1 LIKLHLQAL
10 SYSHALADRK
20 LDLPQLIDL
29 AADTGWDGI
38 DLEER
43 LFESTDPGYTE
54 ELRQQAYRRGLGI
67 GYIGIRAGFGSGYHG
82 TDEDHLTHMMRW
94 TDVCQQMGI
103 PLLRIIGADVPAGQ
117 TEDEAWPWL
126 ASYMRRIVDY
136 AKTRRV
142 QVGLHNHNHGMFP
155 ATGAA
160 IVRMLDEIDDPYFV
174 HIMDTGQYRGSPGA
188 SGPGRNKGDVD
199 PAYDFYHEIE
209 TSLPRAQLV
218 RCKAYKMAGGRE
230 EWINYDRIFPM
241 LKRARFNGVM
251 SIVYEGWESMPDM
264 EAMPIA
270 HDFFRGLLH
279 KYGI

>member
-1 LIKLHLQAL
+1 MIKLHLQSL
-10 SYSHALADRK
+10 SYSHALADGK

-43 LFESTDPGYTE
+43 LFESTDPAYTE
-54 ELRQQAYRRGLGI
+54 ELRQHAYRRGLGI

-82 TDEDHLTHMMRW
+82 TDEDHLAHMMKW

-103 PLLRIIGADVPAGQ
+103 PLLRIIGGDLPAGQ

-126 ASYMRRIVDY
+126 AGYMRRIVDY

-174 HIMDTGQYRGSPGA
+174 HVMDTGQYRGSPGA
-188 SGPGRNKGDVD
+188 SGPGRKKGEID

-230 EWINYDRIFPM
+230 EWIDYDRIFPM
-241 LKRARFNGVM
+241 LKRARFNGIM
-251 SIVYEGWESMPDM
+251 SIVYEGWEFMPDM
-264 EAMPIA
+264 DAMPLA

>member
-103 PLLRIIGADVPAGQ
+103 PLLRIIGGDVPAGQ